1 MNTQRMT
8 NNIKTI
14 KPCCVPKS
22 NDNSTSPHPISI
34 STRCSTPFDI
44 SDIPGGIALVG
55 TNRPLIALDEES
67 PIRELVIEPFSMMR
81 TTVTNAMFAK
91 FVNDTAYKTEAERIG
106 WSYVFYD
113 QLPKGFEET
122 QAPVNAQWWRKVIG
136 ASWNKTAGPTT
147 KYELKEDHP
156 VVHVSWN
163 DAKAYAQWAG
173 GSLPTEA
180 QWEHA
185 ARGGLGDVPFPWGEK
200 EPNDNNYQPCNIW
213 QGKFPVTNTCNDGY
227 AATAPAQSFEPN
239 GYGLYNMC
247 GNVWEWT
254 SGRLKI
260 SGRSKESKQ
269 HAKHYKGAKLLKGG
283 SYLCHSS
290 YCFRYRIAARTG
302 STPDSTTT
310 HQGFR
315 LVFS

>member
-1 MNTQRMT
+1 MCPKVCCSPRA
-8 NNIKTI
+8 
-14 KPCCVPKS
+14 KP
-22 NDNSTSPHPISI
+22 
-34 STRCSTPFDI
+34 RSTPSVCHTKTGRTSNSQDTFDL

-55 TNRPLIALDEES
+55 TNRPFIALDEEY
-67 PIRELVIEPFSMMR
+67 PVRTQTIEPFRMMR
-81 TTVTNAMFAK
+81 TTVTNAMFAA
-91 FVNDTAYKTEAERIG
+91 FIEDTAYTTDAERIG
-106 WSYVFYD
+106 WSFVFYD
-113 QLPKGFEET
+113 QLPEEFEDT
-122 QAPVNAQWWRKVIG
+122 KAPANAQWWRAVNG
-136 ASWNKTAGPTT
+136 ASWNNIAGPLVE
-147 KYELKEDHP
+147 YELHDDHP

-163 DAKAYAQWAG
+163 DAKAFAHWAG
-173 GSLPTEA
+173 GRLPTEA
-180 QWEHA
+180 EWEHA

-200 EPNDNNYQPCNIW
+200 EPDDHSYHPCNIW
-213 QGKFPVTNTCNDGY
+213 QGQFPANNTCVDGH

-260 SGRSKESKQ
+260 TGRSKESKQ
-269 HAKHYKGAKLLKGG
+269 HAKHYKGTKLLKGG
-283 SYLCHSS
+283 SYLCHNS

>member
-1 MNTQRMT
+1 MAT
-8 NNIKTI
+8 NPVGNKDCCPPKGNPRSATF
-14 KPCCVPKS
+14 KPDSTTKITSKS
-22 NDNSTSPHPISI
+22 AET
-34 STRCSTPFDI
+34 FDL
-44 SDIPGGIALVG
+44 SAIPGGIALVG

-67 PIRELVIEPFSMMR
+67 PIREQAIAPFSMMR
-81 TTVTNAMFAK
+81 TTVTNAMFAI
-91 FVNDTAYKTEAERIG
+91 FVSETAYKTEAERIG

-113 QLPKGFEET
+113 QLPIGFEAT
-122 QAPVNAQWWRKVIG
+122 QAPVNAQWWRAVHG
-136 ASWNKTAGPTT
+136 ASWNNIAGPSVDC
-147 KYELKEDHP
+147 ELQDEHP

-173 GSLPTEA
+173 GRLPTEA
-180 QWEHA
+180 EWEHA
-185 ARGGLGDVPFPWGEK
+185 ARGGLGDVPFPWGEA
-200 EPNDNNYQPCNIW
+200 EPNDNDFQPCNIW
-213 QGKFPVTNTCNDGY
+213 QGQFPTTNTCVDGH
-227 AATAPAQSFEPN
+227 ANTAPAQSFEPN

-254 SGRLKI
+254 SGRFKI

-269 HAKHYKGAKLLKGG
+269 HAKNYKGTKLLKGG
-283 SYLCHSS
+283 SYLCHNS